1 MTSNKRV
8 VIVTLV
14 IVFLVL
20 TGVGAFFGISM
31 IQGTSAERLQD
42 KYDVRIP
49 AVTSANDQDGD
60 GLDDQS
66 DILQGTLDY
75 IATTPKYK
83 SKYYN
88 TGYPNDGY
96 GVCTDV
102 VANAMVAAGY
112 DLMELVQEDIAA
124 NPEDYNIEAPDANID
139 FRRVKNLK
147 VYFSHT
153 ASSLTTD
160 ISKIEEWQGGDI
172 VIFENHIGVISDR
185 RNKNGVPYVIHHND
199 SFQATY
205 EEDILESRND
215 IVGHY
220 RIGNTNRNNK

>member
-112 DLMELVQEDIAA
+112 DLMELVQEDIAE
-124 NPEDYNIEAPDANID
+124 NPKYYNIEEPDANID

-153 ASSLTTD
+153 ASSLTVD
-160 ISKIEEWQGGDI
+160 ISKIEEW
-172 VIFENHIGVISDR
+172 
-185 RNKNGVPYVIHHND
+185 
-199 SFQATY
+199 
-205 EEDILESRND
+205 
-215 IVGHY
+215 
-220 RIGNTNRNNK
+220 